1 MRAMRQLYTQVWL
14 ASGFSSTFAQ
24 PAGLIPTVRRRFLD
38 STLTSGFAAHETDRR
53 CPGLGPPLVD
63 RVIARTGS
71 PTGSDPIRP
80 RYLADGAGP
89 PFKQHGSFSPDS
101 AIMKTFQVTEGVGAQ
116 FRVDI
121 RNVTN
126 SSFLQAPDLNFNRGN
141 NVNFGRSF
149 GFSHVPKTIQMGL
162 RVNF

>member
-1 MRAMRQLYTQVWL
+1 
-14 ASGFSSTFAQ
+14 
-24 PAGLIPTVRRRFLD
+24 
-38 STLTSGFAAHETDRR
+38 
-53 CPGLGPPLVD
+53 
-63 RVIARTGS
+63 
-71 PTGSDPIRP
+71 
-80 RYLADGAGP
+80 
-89 PFKQHGSFSPDS
+89 
-101 AIMKTFQVTEGVGAQ
+101 MKTFQVTEGVGAQ